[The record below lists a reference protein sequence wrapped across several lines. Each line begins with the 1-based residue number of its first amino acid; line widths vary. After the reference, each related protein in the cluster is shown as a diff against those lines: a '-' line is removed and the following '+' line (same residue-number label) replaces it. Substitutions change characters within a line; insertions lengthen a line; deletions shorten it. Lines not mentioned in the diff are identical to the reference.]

1 MHQPLTQTIIPHFSK
16 DRSMT
21 LSITHMMHQMVRATA
36 AVALLATTS
45 AMAADLPV
53 KAAPAP
59 VEVPLWTAFY
69 IGVHGGWG
77 QGRSRLEDPSFV
89 AYGRNPL
96 FVESN
101 GSLAGIQ
108 LGADW
113 QFGNI
118 VVGGEID
125 GSKSWIKG
133 SLTDPAVFVTPVFA
147 GISAEYKTLATGT
160 GRVGYA
166 FGNLLGYAKGGFAW
180 ANIDYRIGL
189 NRPAPILPDI
199 LDHQR
204 TGVTAGAGLEYLI
217 MRNLS
222 VRAEYDYI
230 YFGATA
236 MFAGCRNQ
244 ACNIDHELHL
254 VKLGLNWRFTGDYL
268 TARY

>member
-1 MHQPLTQTIIPHFSK
+1 
-16 DRSMT
+16 MT
-21 LSITHMMHQMVRATA
+21 LSISHIMRQLVRATA
-36 AVALLATTS
+36 AAALLTTTS

-59 VEVPLWTAFY
+59 VEIPLWTAFY

-77 QGRSRLEDPSFV
+77 QARSRLEDPSFV
-89 AYGRNPL
+89 AFGRNPI

-101 GSLAGIQ
+101 GSLAGVQ

-125 GSKSWIKG
+125 ASRSWIKG
-133 SLTDPAVFVTPVFA
+133 SLTDPAAFVQSIFA

-166 FGNLLGYAKGGFAW
+166 YGNLLGYAKGGFAW
-180 ANIDYRIGL
+180 ANIDYRTGISTQFPTL
-189 NRPAPILPDI
+189 

-204 TGVTAGAGLEYLI
+204 TGVTAGAGLEYLV

-236 MFAGCRNQ
+236 IGAGCRNMP
-244 ACNIDHELHL
+244 CNLDHDLHL